1 MNLMELKKLKSGT
14 DIRGVACD
22 GVAGQPVELTD
33 NVVNLIVRAFATW
46 LMKKGFPDQTIVAVG
61 HDCRISGPRIH
72 NAVIA
77 ALNKSGMTV
86 YDCGLCTTPA
96 MFMTTVL
103 TGCDAAISITA
114 SHHPFNRNGLKFFTR
129 DGGLDGKDI
138 SEIISYAENET
149 LYKVATF
156 GKIKPLAFLDTY
168 ATYLRR
174 MITDALGVGK
184 YDKPLEGLHFVVDAG
199 NGAGGFYATDVLEP
213 LGADI
218 SGSINL
224 EPDGMFPNH
233 IPNPENQYAMECACK
248 ATLAAKADLGII
260 FDTDVDRAG
269 AVGPDGTEINRNRLV
284 ALASVLALEDCE
296 GGTIVTDSVTSSG
309 LKTFIEKDLGGHHY
323 RYRRGYKNV
332 IDEAIRLTAEG
343 TVCPLAIET
352 SGHAAFRSNYFLD
365 DGAYLI
371 TRIVIKMAQLKKEG
385 KSINDLTATLKE
397 PVDRAEIR
405 LDITAEDFKA
415 LGQSVITAL
424 EDYSSKKDGWRI
436 ADDNREGIR
445 VYCDE
450 GDGWFLLRLSV
461 HDPVMPLNIESDSQG
476 GCKKIAA
483 GLAEFFKNIDGVDLS
498 PLTDYLK

>member
-1 MNLMELKKLKSGT
+1 MELKKLKSGT
-14 DIRGVACD
+14 DIRGVACE
-22 GVAGQPVELTD
+22 GVVGQPIELTN
-33 NVVNLIVRAFATW
+33 NVIDLIVRAFATW

-129 DGGLDGKDI
+129 NGGLDGKDI

-149 LYKVATF
+149 LYKVSTY

-168 ATYLRR
+168 AAYLRK
-174 MITDALGVGK
+174 MIADSLGVSEE
-184 YDKPLEGLHFVVDAG
+184 DKPLKDLHLVVDAG

-224 EPDGMFPNH
+224 EPNGMFPNH
-233 IPNPENQYAMECACK
+233 IPNPENEYAMECACK
-248 ATLAAKADLGII
+248 ATLDAKADLGII

-309 LKTFIEKDLGGHHY
+309 LKTFIEQDLGGHHY

-332 IDEAIRLTAEG
+332 IDEAIRLTDEG

-352 SGHAAFRSNYFLD
+352 SGHAAFRNNYFLD

-405 LDITAEDFKA
+405 LDITEEDFKS
-415 LGQSVITAL
+415 LGQSVIADL
-424 EDYSSKKDGWRI
+424 EKHSGEKDGWHI

-461 HDPVMPLNIESDSQG
+461 HDPVMPLNIESDSEG
-476 GCKKIAA
+476 GCKKIAQ
-483 GLAEFFKNIDGVDLS
+483 GLAEFFEKIEGVDLT

>member
-1 MNLMELKKLKSGT
+1 MELKKLKSGT
-14 DIRGVACD
+14 DIRGVACE
-22 GVAGQPVELTD
+22 GVVGQPVELTN
-33 NVVNLIVRAFATW
+33 NVIDLIVRAFATW
-46 LMKKGFPDQTIVAVG
+46 LMKKGFPDQTVVAVG

-129 DGGLDGKDI
+129 NGGLDGKDI

-149 LYKVATF
+149 LYKVSTY
-156 GKIKPLAFLDTY
+156 GKIKPLSFLNTY
-168 ATYLRR
+168 AAYLRK
-174 MITDALGVGK
+174 MIADSLGVK
-184 YDKPLEGLHFVVDAG
+184 EKDKPLEGLHLVVDAG
-199 NGAGGFYATDVLEP
+199 NGAGGFYATNVLEP

-224 EPDGMFPNH
+224 EPNGMFPNH

-248 ATLAAKADLGII
+248 ATLDAKADLGII

-309 LKTFIEKDLGGHHY
+309 LKTFIEQDLGGHHY

-332 IDEAIRLTAEG
+332 IDEAIRLTDEG

-352 SGHAAFRSNYFLD
+352 SGHAAFRNNYFLD

-405 LDITAEDFKA
+405 LDITEEDFKS
-415 LGQSVITAL
+415 LGQSVITSL
-424 EDYSSKKDGWRI
+424 EKYSAEKAGWTI

-461 HDPVMPLNIESDSQG
+461 HDPVMPLNIESDSEG
-476 GCKKIAA
+476 GCKKIAK
-483 GLAEFFKNIDGVDLS
+483 GLAEFFNNIDGVDIS

>member
-1 MNLMELKKLKSGT
+1 MELKKLKSGT

-22 GVAGQPVELTD
+22 GVVGQPIELTD
-33 NVVNLIVRAFATW
+33 NVINLIVRAFATW
-46 LMKKGFPDQTIVAVG
+46 LMKKGFPDQTVVAVG

-138 SEIISYAENET
+138 SEIIGYAENET

-156 GKIKPLAFLDTY
+156 GKIKPLNFLNTY
-168 ATYLRR
+168 ATYLRK
-174 MITDALGVGK
+174 MITDALGV
-184 YDKPLEGLHFVVDAG
+184 DANAKPLEGLHLVVDAG
-199 NGAGGFYATDVLEP
+199 NGAGGFYATNVLAP

-248 ATLAAKADLGII
+248 ATLDAKADLGII

-309 LKTFIEKDLGGHHY
+309 LKTFIEEDLGGHHY

-352 SGHAAFRSNYFLD
+352 SGHAAFRNNFFLD

-405 LDITAEDFKA
+405 LDITEEDFKS
-415 LGQSVITAL
+415 LGQKVIAAL
-424 EDYSSKKDGWRI
+424 ESYSAAKDGWHI

-461 HDPVMPLNIESDSQG
+461 HDPVMPLNIESDSEG
-476 GCKKIAA
+476 GCKKIAE
-483 GLAEFFKNIDGVDLS
+483 GLAEFFVKIDGVDIS
-498 PLTDYLK
+498 PLTNYLK